1 MFLDVKSNTK
11 HNKLHLL
18 LMCLTLGLLSRST
31 HHLTINITRQSQSS
45 CSDGKLTLNLMKA
58 HTFYEGKLNL
68 YVGKIMNIM
77 SFNSFEGIMVENLP
91 GNEG

>member
-1 MFLDVKSNTK
+1 
-11 HNKLHLL
+11 
-18 LMCLTLGLLSRST
+18 
-31 HHLTINITRQSQSS
+31 
-45 CSDGKLTLNLMKA
+45 MKA